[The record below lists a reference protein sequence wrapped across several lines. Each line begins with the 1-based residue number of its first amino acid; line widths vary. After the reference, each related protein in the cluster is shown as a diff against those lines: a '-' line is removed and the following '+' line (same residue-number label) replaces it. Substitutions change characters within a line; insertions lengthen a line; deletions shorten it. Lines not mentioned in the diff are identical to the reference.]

1 MPIYNVYLELETPS
15 VNFIAEYLE
24 SKYLVFELEILRPNA
39 ISFDFKSEIL
49 DSKEV
54 EKELEKYIASLNYK
68 ISEINMKQII
78 GRRSYFET

>member
-1 MPIYNVYLELETPS
+1 MPIYNVYIELETPS

-24 SKYLVFELEILRPNA
+24 TKYLVFHLEILRPNA
-39 ISFDFKSEIL
+39 ISFDFKAENNDL
-49 DSKEV
+49 
-54 EKELEKYIASLNYK
+54 KELETYVSSLNYK